1 MAVPKRGPKMTAA
14 RRRSLPESQFGLPS
28 SRKYPLDSRGRAANA
43 KARASQQYNKG
54 NLSKSQKALIVTRAN
69 RVLAQT
75 GTNMSRMRSD

>member
-1 MAVPKRGPKMTAA
+1 MTAS
-14 RRRSLPESQFGLPS
+14 RRASLPKSQFGLPS
-28 SRKYPLDSRGRAANA
+28 RRAYPLDSKNRAANA
-43 KARASQQYNKG
+43 KARASQQYNRG